1 MKMRTLREVYE
12 EIGVSRTTL
21 QGWVNGILEKPTLQ
35 DDAGWYFDDEDFE
48 KIWQI
53 RFFKTIEI

>member
-1 MKMRTLREVYE
+1 MKMRTFREVCE

-21 QGWVNGILEKPTLQ
+21 QGWVNSILERPTEQ
-35 DDAGWYFDDEDFE
+35 DDLGWYFDDNDFE

-53 RFFKTIEI
+53 